1 MKKYFAV
8 FIVFILI
15 GVSIHIS
22 QNGTTS
28 ETEMTILA
36 SLLDSS
42 PADLLSADLQQGSR
56 AVANPDPK
64 FAETTAGASVAPSTA
79 VSRATTPTAVSRQLK
94 STATAPTQAPAASYK
109 GSSQQAEM
117 LAYINTA
124 RAQANLAP
132 LLLNS
137 KLSNGAYLK
146 SQDMAVEEYF
156 SHYSPTY
163 GSMTEMMKTLGIAYR
178 AAGENI
184 AKHGSVQGAQEAF
197 MDSAGHRDNIMNSAF
212 KQVGLGFYQSGG
224 YLYVTQWFTN

>member
-8 FIVFILI
+8 FIVFLLI

-22 QNGTTS
+22 QNGATS
-28 ETEMTILA
+28 ETEMNTLA

-42 PADLLSADLQQGSR
+42 PSDLLSADLQRGSR
-56 AVANPDPK
+56 TVANQDPK
-64 FAETTAGASVAPSTA
+64 NATRADASVEPAPA
-79 VSRATTPTAVSRQLK
+79 VTRAKTPVVVSRQPK
-94 STATAPTQAPAASYK
+94 STAPVPAQAPAASYK
-109 GSSQQAEM
+109 GSSPQTEM

-124 RAQANLAP
+124 RAQAHLAP
-132 LLLNS
+132 LVLSS

-184 AKHGSVQGAQEAF
+184 AKHGSVQGAHEAF
-197 MDSAGHRDNIMNSAF
+197 MNSAEHRANITNAAF
-212 KQVGLGFYQSGG
+212 KQVGLGFYQRGN